1 MTTLNSDLKLL
12 DDQDIQRF
20 IMDGMLSF
28 HPDVSSETHEEIH
41 NLLSNCSENES
52 PLGNNVLSRIPQ
64 MHEVLRSKEVDGAI
78 TSILGKNYLLHPHRA
93 VHRSTPVA
101 SDSSSFDITTDKYL
115 VGKNSTTTS
124 LWHQDA
130 QSPTARARHHLP
142 KYIIGFYFPHD
153 VTSEMG
159 PTRFKLGSYMQHD
172 ESAEDNL
179 FQPNFIKAGTF
190 MICHFDTVHAGFPNF
205 SNQDRYLVKFVF
217 TRTEYPVKPRW
228 NLKNDNWIQSATAMT
243 QNNYSNGWQYIWKW
257 LLGTSDNS
265 KSIDNKTTQSS
276 KASDIGENRLDKI
289 YKNDTNQVADL
300 TIKLLSHSGKAKH
313 QRLLVKTE
321 YKGQT
326 FEYDKK
332 TTERRWNEMAVV
344 MEDEAYALA
353 AMGKQA
359 ITNVLPL
366 LKYEDPWIQ
375 INAIFILGEIGY
387 ESEEVVEAISKLLD
401 SPHQQVVRQA
411 LDTLSCMPNQ
421 INENCLSFISNLLEK
436 KPNDWLKVLVN
447 RGWTAL
453 DQINFNASMLLLN
466 CTFSGKHKKE
476 LEEILTKLLNFSTG
490 YSAKVASQG
499 LINLKTPTALNS
511 AITYLSDRAW
521 DETLIPAT
529 KRY

>member
-1 MTTLNSDLKLL
+1 M
-12 DDQDIQRF
+12 
-20 IMDGMLSF
+20 
-28 HPDVSSETHEEIH
+28 
-41 NLLSNCSENES
+41 
-52 PLGNNVLSRIPQ
+52 
-64 MHEVLRSKEVDGAI
+64 
-78 TSILGKNYLLHPHRA
+78 
-93 VHRSTPVA
+93 
-101 SDSSSFDITTDKYL
+101 
-115 VGKNSTTTS
+115 
-124 LWHQDA
+124 
-130 QSPTARARHHLP
+130 
-142 KYIIGFYFPHD
+142 
-153 VTSEMG
+153 
-159 PTRFKLGSYMQHD
+159 
-172 ESAEDNL
+172 
-179 FQPNFIKAGTF
+179 
-190 MICHFDTVHAGFPNF
+190 
-205 SNQDRYLVKFVF
+205 VK
-217 TRTEYPVKPRW
+217 
-228 NLKNDNWIQSATAMT
+228 S
-243 QNNYSNGWQYIWKW
+243 
-257 LLGTSDNS
+257 
-265 KSIDNKTTQSS
+265 
-276 KASDIGENRLDKI
+276 
-289 YKNDTNQVADL
+289 
-300 TIKLLSHSGKAKH
+300 
-313 QRLLVKTE
+313 E

-366 LKYEDPWIQ
+366 LEYKDPWIQ

-387 ESEEVVEAISKLLD
+387 ESEEVVQAISKLLD

-421 INENCLSFISNLLEK
+421 INENCLSSISNLLEK

-447 RGWTAL
+447 RGWTGL

>member
-1 MTTLNSDLKLL
+1 M
-12 DDQDIQRF
+12 
-20 IMDGMLSF
+20 
-28 HPDVSSETHEEIH
+28 
-41 NLLSNCSENES
+41 
-52 PLGNNVLSRIPQ
+52 
-64 MHEVLRSKEVDGAI
+64 
-78 TSILGKNYLLHPHRA
+78 
-93 VHRSTPVA
+93 
-101 SDSSSFDITTDKYL
+101 
-115 VGKNSTTTS
+115 
-124 LWHQDA
+124 
-130 QSPTARARHHLP
+130 
-142 KYIIGFYFPHD
+142 
-153 VTSEMG
+153 
-159 PTRFKLGSYMQHD
+159 
-172 ESAEDNL
+172 
-179 FQPNFIKAGTF
+179 
-190 MICHFDTVHAGFPNF
+190 
-205 SNQDRYLVKFVF
+205 
-217 TRTEYPVKPRW
+217 
-228 NLKNDNWIQSATAMT
+228 
-243 QNNYSNGWQYIWKW
+243 
-257 LLGTSDNS
+257 
-265 KSIDNKTTQSS
+265 
-276 KASDIGENRLDKI
+276 
-289 YKNDTNQVADL
+289 
-300 TIKLLSHSGKAKH
+300 
-313 QRLLVKTE
+313 VKTE

-353 AMGKQA
+353 ATGKQA

>member
-1 MTTLNSDLKLL
+1 
-12 DDQDIQRF
+12 
-20 IMDGMLSF
+20 
-28 HPDVSSETHEEIH
+28 
-41 NLLSNCSENES
+41 
-52 PLGNNVLSRIPQ
+52 
-64 MHEVLRSKEVDGAI
+64 
-78 TSILGKNYLLHPHRA
+78 
-93 VHRSTPVA
+93 
-101 SDSSSFDITTDKYL
+101 
-115 VGKNSTTTS
+115 
-124 LWHQDA
+124 
-130 QSPTARARHHLP
+130 
-142 KYIIGFYFPHD
+142 
-153 VTSEMG
+153 
-159 PTRFKLGSYMQHD
+159 
-172 ESAEDNL
+172 
-179 FQPNFIKAGTF
+179 
-190 MICHFDTVHAGFPNF
+190 
-205 SNQDRYLVKFVF
+205 
-217 TRTEYPVKPRW
+217 
-228 NLKNDNWIQSATAMT
+228 
-243 QNNYSNGWQYIWKW
+243 
-257 LLGTSDNS
+257 
-265 KSIDNKTTQSS
+265 
-276 KASDIGENRLDKI
+276 
-289 YKNDTNQVADL
+289 
-300 TIKLLSHSGKAKH
+300 
-313 QRLLVKTE
+313 
-321 YKGQT
+321 
-326 FEYDKK
+326 
-332 TTERRWNEMAVV
+332 
-344 MEDEAYALA
+344 
-353 AMGKQA
+353 MGKQA

-436 KPNDWLKVLVN
+436 RPNDWLKVIVN

>member
-1 MTTLNSDLKLL
+1 
-12 DDQDIQRF
+12 
-20 IMDGMLSF
+20 
-28 HPDVSSETHEEIH
+28 
-41 NLLSNCSENES
+41 
-52 PLGNNVLSRIPQ
+52 
-64 MHEVLRSKEVDGAI
+64 
-78 TSILGKNYLLHPHRA
+78 
-93 VHRSTPVA
+93 
-101 SDSSSFDITTDKYL
+101 
-115 VGKNSTTTS
+115 
-124 LWHQDA
+124 
-130 QSPTARARHHLP
+130 
-142 KYIIGFYFPHD
+142 
-153 VTSEMG
+153 
-159 PTRFKLGSYMQHD
+159 
-172 ESAEDNL
+172 
-179 FQPNFIKAGTF
+179 
-190 MICHFDTVHAGFPNF
+190 
-205 SNQDRYLVKFVF
+205 
-217 TRTEYPVKPRW
+217 
-228 NLKNDNWIQSATAMT
+228 MT

-257 LLGTSDNS
+257 LLGTSNNS

-289 YKNDTNQVADL
+289 YKNDPNQIADL
-300 TIKLLSHSGKAKH
+300 IIKLLSHAGTAKH

-321 YKGQT
+321 YRGQT

-366 LKYEDPWIQ
+366 LEYKDPWIQ
-375 INAIFILGEIGY
+375 INAIFILGEIGN
-387 ESEEVVEAISKLLD
+387 ESEEEVEAISKLLD